1 MDLRSADHG
10 RILTEGKQRGGAT
23 EQAELARYANMA
35 HAKYEDSL
43 FTAHK
48 LQKAVDKL
56 IAKPSESRLK
66 KTRVAWKAA
75 WLPYHWSWR
84 SR

>member
-1 MDLRSADHG
+1 
-10 RILTEGKQRGGAT
+10 
-23 EQAELARYANMA
+23 MA

-66 KTRVAWKAA
+66 TTRVARKAA
-75 WLPYHWSWR
+75 RLPYYWSWR